1 MIDYITDEREEGILD
16 AGWDEMLDK
25 EYGQSVI
32 KVLKQTEKYLKQGRT
47 SGQFR
52 YDEVTGRRLTEFYEP
67 ENMLTGMKSHCGDCG
82 PGGHGHLHCVRER
95 KIQPQGQHLFLRPER
110 GWRASNSPE

>member
-32 KVLKQTEKYLKQGRT
+32 KVLKQTEKYLKQGRIKR
-47 SGQFR
+47 S
-52 YDEVTGRRLTEFYEP
+52 VP
-67 ENMLTGMKSHCGDCG
+67 
-82 PGGHGHLHCVRER
+82 
-95 KIQPQGQHLFLRPER
+95 LR
-110 GWRASNSPE
+110 